1 VSRHRFYTERIYVW
15 YRTRS
20 IIFDFYNTN
29 ICFGNVHYIK
39 MYKCNRQGKNWEEV
53 IDLTITV
60 EVRKGNL
67 EKAMRVLK
75 KKVQK
80 EGIIK
85 DLRAKQYYEKPSEV
99 RRRKK
104 KEGIKNF
111 KKKMKKLELIR
122 GY

>member
-1 VSRHRFYTERIYVW
+1 
-15 YRTRS
+15 
-20 IIFDFYNTN
+20 
-29 ICFGNVHYIK
+29 
-39 MYKCNRQGKNWEEV
+39 M
-53 IDLTITV
+53 TITV

-75 KKVQK
+75 KKVAK

-85 DLRAKQYYEKPSEV
+85 TLKEKQYFEKPSEIK
-99 RRRKK
+99 RRKK

-111 KKKMKKLELIR
+111 KKKMKKLELQR

>member
-1 VSRHRFYTERIYVW
+1 
-15 YRTRS
+15 
-20 IIFDFYNTN
+20 
-29 ICFGNVHYIK
+29 
-39 MYKCNRQGKNWEEV
+39 
-53 IDLTITV
+53 LTITV

>member
-1 VSRHRFYTERIYVW
+1 MS
-15 YRTRS
+15 
-20 IIFDFYNTN
+20 
-29 ICFGNVHYIK
+29 
-39 MYKCNRQGKNWEEV
+39 
-53 IDLTITV
+53 ITV

-99 RRRKK
+99 KRRKK

-111 KKKMKKLELIR
+111 KKKMKKLEAIR